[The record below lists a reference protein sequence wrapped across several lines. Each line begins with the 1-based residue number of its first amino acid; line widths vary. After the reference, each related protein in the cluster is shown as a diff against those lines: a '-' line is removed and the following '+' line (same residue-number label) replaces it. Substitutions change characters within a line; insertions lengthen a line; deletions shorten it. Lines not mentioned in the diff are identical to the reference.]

1 MRRIKS
7 FVFKKKN
14 RFSCSWPF
22 SLNSPAAKV
31 GEILKS
37 IGFYYKQLNI
47 THWVG
52 TVWILV
58 KFIKST
64 QVWKDTVLMECS
76 EHLKFS
82 EWLSRSWLPNTTG
95 ELWPAVR
102 IFSFT
107 HMFLLPIHWEMHLPN
122 MTLKISLSRHC
133 SSHKQVKEEKPVSS
147 KPTHIQIK
155 IFQ

>member
-7 FVFKKKN
+7 YVFLKN

-22 SLNSPAAKV
+22 SLNSPAANV

-37 IGFYYKQLNI
+37 IGFDYKQLNI

-64 QVWKDTVLMECS
+64 QVWKDAVLVECS

-82 EWLSRSWLPNTTG
+82 EWLSRSWVANTTR
-95 ELWPAVR
+95 ELQSAEWT
-102 IFSFT
+102 FSFT
-107 HMFLLPIHWEMHLPN
+107 SMFILPIHWELCLPN
-122 MTLKISLSRHC
+122 LTLKISLSRYC
-133 SSHKQVKEEKPVSS
+133 SLHKQVKEGKLIPS
-147 KPTHIQIK
+147 KLTHIQIQ